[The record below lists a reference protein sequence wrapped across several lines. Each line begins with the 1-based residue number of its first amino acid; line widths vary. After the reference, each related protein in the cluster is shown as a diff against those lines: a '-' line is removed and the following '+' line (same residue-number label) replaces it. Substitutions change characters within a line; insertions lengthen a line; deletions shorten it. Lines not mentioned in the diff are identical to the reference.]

1 MYVTDGAGRL
11 SSVIFKDQLGR
22 DDLIIMYLL
31 SNDLL
36 NIVCRYL
43 NLIEAHY
50 VNYF

>member
-1 MYVTDGAGRL
+1 MV
-11 SSVIFKDQLGR
+11 FKDLVGR
-22 DDLIIMYLL
+22 GDLIIMYLL